1 MKKIISTE
9 ETCYAGDSYHTLY
22 IDRGIDENLLLCF
35 TREFCVISCH
45 LTSDEKYIEWLY
57 THAASLFIIPESSW
71 YKSPERT
78 DGGKYHWEFIY
89 TFNKLKDMNIK

>member
-22 IDRGIDENLLLCF
+22 IDRGIDGNLLLCF
-35 TREFCVISCH
+35 THGNWVISCH

-57 THAASLFIIPESSW
+57 KHAASLFIIPESSW

-78 DGGKYHWEFIY
+78 DGGKYHWEFER
-89 TFNKLKDMNIK
+89 TFHNLRDMNIK